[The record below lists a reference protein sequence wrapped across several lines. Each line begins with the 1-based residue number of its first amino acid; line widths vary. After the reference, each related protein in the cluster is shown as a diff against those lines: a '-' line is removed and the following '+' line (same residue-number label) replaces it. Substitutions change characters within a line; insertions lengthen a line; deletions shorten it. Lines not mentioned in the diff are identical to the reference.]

1 MFFNEDFLRLFGV
14 GLEVYRVYGVHGV
27 HGVIRVIRVK
37 HFLSHKVQTKQEG
50 GRIMK
55 GSFKLPFYPT
65 YVQTKTRTRILHNT
79 VSIPHR

>member
-14 GLEVYRVYGVHGV
+14 GLEVYRVHRIHGVHRVIRVIRVHRVYRVHGV
-27 HGVIRVIRVK
+27 HRVIRVK

-65 YVQTKTRTRILHNT
+65 
-79 VSIPHR
+79 